1 MKWLHL
7 TAAVMLLA
15 ACVSDRIADDS
26 LDEIAADYVQMTLEI
41 GEREPGYVD
50 AYYGPPEW
58 RDAAKAAPR
67 PVEDL
72 AREATALAARV
83 HAVDPV
89 TPEPLQQRR
98 PAFLMAPLNATTTRL
113 RLRSRPTRIGRSS
126 GTGRGVQ

>member
-1 MKWLHL
+1 MR
-7 TAAVMLLA
+7 LA

-67 PVEDL
+67 SVEDL
-72 AREATALAARV
+72 AREATAIAARV
-83 HAVDPV
+83 NAVDPV
-89 TPEPLQQRR
+89 TLETLEQSRR
-98 PAFLMAPLNATTTRL
+98 AFLMDQLKAASTRL
-113 RLRSRPTRIGRSS
+113 RMLPGEKLGNRKSTSLNS
-126 GTGRGVQ
+126 VH